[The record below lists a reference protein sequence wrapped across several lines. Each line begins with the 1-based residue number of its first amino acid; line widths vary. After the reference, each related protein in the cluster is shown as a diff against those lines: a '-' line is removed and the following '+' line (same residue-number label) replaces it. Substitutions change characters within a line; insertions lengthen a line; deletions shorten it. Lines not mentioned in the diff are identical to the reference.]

1 MSAKRSESGEQA
13 VHGPARTMT
22 RRPRMPLTLPAV
34 VGREQELYTDVCVV
48 GRRVL
53 VTENK
58 GQAQGHKH
66 VPNLVPLEGGDVTR
80 GNP

>member
-1 MSAKRSESGEQA
+1 MVVCAECGGT
-13 VHGPARTMT
+13 V
-22 RRPRMPLTLPAV
+22 L

-66 VPNLVPLEGGDVTR
+66 APNLVPLEGGDVTR